1 MFACEGA
8 DMEQGGE
15 RLESIE
21 RLIVSPVAGVFSRR
35 PDLPELVTVGAA
47 LGYVQVG
54 TEQVP
59 VLSPF
64 AGRLIAIDAVDGER
78 LVPYQRVGW
87 LRAA

>member
-1 MFACEGA
+1 
-8 DMEQGGE
+8 MEQGGE

-35 PDLPELVTVGAA
+35 PDMPEVIAVGSP
-47 LGYVQVG
+47 LGFVQVG
-54 TEQVP
+54 AERVP

-64 AGRLIAIDAVDGER
+64 AGQLIAIDAVDGER
-78 LVPYQRVGW
+78 LEPYQRVGW